1 MKKFYLFFIAV
12 TAILTTT
19 KAQNCPGPNPAF
31 ATPYITTSGC
41 FVIVQNTIPNASLRV
56 LNAQGQ
62 DITVASATS
71 TAAGSGS
78 VTYNCNSSPA
88 QVFAFV
94 IVGGVTQTCF
104 AIVAPAVVL
113 PVKLTGYNAQL
124 QSNKKVRLNWS
135 TSFESNSYAYVIEKS
150 TDGRNFTTIGNV
162 PASENSTSTVRY
174 NYDDRDVLE
183 GAAWYRLVMVD
194 IDGSRSVSKT
204 VYVNNKRSNGGSF
217 GIFPNPFKA
226 DLQITGFS
234 ASDVNKRSIK
244 VYNIAGKEIGYTIT
258 GANAITI
265 DANAP
270 RGIYVLRVM
279 DKTFRLIKE

>member
-12 TAILTTT
+12 AAILTTT

-41 FVIVQNTIPNASLRV
+41 FVIVQNTIPNASIRV

-62 DITVASATS
+62 DITVGSATTS
-71 TAAGSGS
+71 AAGSGS

-94 IVGGVTQTCF
+94 FVNGQAQTCL
-104 AIVAPAVVL
+104 AIVAPAIVL
-113 PVKLTGYNAQL
+113 PVKLTGYSAQL
-124 QSNKKVRLNWS
+124 QSNRKVRLNWS
-135 TSFESNSYAYVIEKS
+135 TAFEANSYAYIIEKS
-150 TDGRNFTTIGNV
+150 TDGKNFTTIGNV
-162 PASENSTSTVRY
+162 AASENSTSTIRY
-174 NYDDRDVLE
+174 AFDDRDQLD

-194 IDGSRSVSKT
+194 IDGTRSVSKT
-204 VYVNNKRSNGGSF
+204 VYVNNKRINNGSF
-217 GIFPNPFKA
+217 GIFPNPFKS
-226 DLQITGFS
+226 DLQITGVS

-244 VYNIAGKEIGYTIT
+244 LYNVAGKEIGYTIS

-265 DANAP
+265 DPRAP
-270 RGIYVLRVM
+270 RGVYILRVM
-279 DKTFRLIKE
+279 DKSFKLFKE